1 MGSIKDAKKAP
12 VENIAKA
19 IEILA
24 TLMEAKKVIQCNA
37 IIIPAKKNFSKI
49 FGGTDKFMP
58 FIFIKINIKRPA
70 MIIRYQTSG
79 MASSEINSPK
89 IAVNPAINTKTCRW
103 I

>member
-24 TLMEAKKVIQCNA
+24 TLMEAKNVIQCSA
-37 IIIPAKKNFSKI
+37 IIIPPRENLIKV
-49 FGGTDKFMP
+49 FGETDKFIP
-58 FIFIKINIKRPA
+58 FIFIKTNIKTPA
-70 MIIRYQTSG
+70 ITIRYQTSG
-79 MASSEINSPK
+79 MASSAINSPK
-89 IAVNPAINTKTCRW
+89 IAVNPARNTKKCRW